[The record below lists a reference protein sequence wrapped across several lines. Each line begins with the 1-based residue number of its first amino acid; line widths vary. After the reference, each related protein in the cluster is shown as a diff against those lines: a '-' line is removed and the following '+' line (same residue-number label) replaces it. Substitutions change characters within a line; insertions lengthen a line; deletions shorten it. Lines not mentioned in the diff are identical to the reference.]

1 MPLRADSLTSFEMVE
16 VFSRDLTGRVVAY
29 RKPYLDTMC
38 LVEIIIGA
46 GTTILVC
53 TQPGVG

>member
-1 MPLRADSLTSFEMVE
+1 MRADSLTSFAMVE
-16 VFSRDLTGRVVAY
+16 VFSRDLAGRVVAY
-29 RKPYLDTMC
+29 RKPYLDTMY